1 MDINILGVGAVIGA
15 TVVAGTNLYIFNKNR
30 KRDELK
36 ERLKNL
42 YYPLYAMIAKKKKY
56 FAFLKM
62 RPDEEFEKFAVEYY
76 KFFLELRD
84 LYLDNKIYE
93 SLELRRAF
101 HISVHNHKLES
112 NVYYKESSSEEELIK
127 NTALFE
133 LKHKIDEDGL
143 SELER
148 NMEKIIEV
156 INDDIS
162 KLSGIPWK

>member
-1 MDINILGVGAVIGA
+1 MDINILGIGAVIGA
-15 TVVAGTNLYIFNKNR
+15 TVVAGTNLYIFQQNH
-30 KRDELK
+30 KRDESK

-42 YYPLYAMIAKKKKY
+42 YYPLYAMIEKKKKHLG
-56 FAFLKM
+56 FLKI
-62 RPDEEFEKFAVEYY
+62 RPKEEFEKFAVEYY

-93 SLELRRAF
+93 SLELRIAF
-101 HISVHNHKLES
+101 HLLVYNHELES

-127 NTALFE
+127 NIALFE
-133 LKHKIDEDGL
+133 LKHKVDEDGL

-148 NMEKIIEV
+148 NIEKIIEV

-162 KLSGIPWK
+162 KWSGITWK